1 MEGRQGHYFRSF
13 FFLNY
18 LSKSK
23 TELVDLESIYIQ
35 GQILKQPVV
44 YRKTIL
50 DRWDVEGKDHPP
62 KCNFLLV
69 DRFNSALSCI
79 SDCIIMSPRKCKKL
93 YSNVRIMVKPLAI
106 WFGW

>member
-1 MEGRQGHYFRSF
+1 M
-13 FFLNY
+13 
-18 LSKSK
+18 
-23 TELVDLESIYIQ
+23 DLESIYIQ

-79 SDCIIMSPRKCKKL
+79 TTVLSCLLENAKNCILML
-93 YSNVRIMVKPLAI
+93 EL
-106 WFGW
+106 W